1 MCWETKHVTRLTL
14 LRYLFQGSGTEP
26 AISLRRACAV
36 YMNLHGSVYSNN
48 CNQSTDFFPVTKL
61 WGNKCRGS
69 TFFPGIIILS
79 LSKCIQVSA
88 ILFPEAGFNYVLPI
102 FLKKKKRKYATIPL
116 LGIHL
121 GELKAGSQRNIS
133 PPEFIPELLT
143 LRGRINTNVYP
154 WMNG

>member
-102 FLKKKKRKYATIPL
+102 FLKKKENMQQSHFWVYIWENSKQD
-116 LGIHL
+116 
-121 GELKAGSQRNIS
+121 LKEILALPSSFRNYS
-133 PPEFIPELLT
+133 H
-143 LRGRINTNVYP
+143 
-154 WMNG
+154 